1 MVHLTR
7 VAGFLG
13 ATHSSS
19 YMFGEWKASV
29 WTFSV
34 PLKSVWM
41 WKWNQ
46 ERAKEMGSP
55 RSMAVK
61 GMALHAFSWARD
73 SSLSLPTLEALDL
86 SLLRKMAISL
96 GTSNMPLTFHLIISV
111 LGFRFCM
118 LHKTTEYDLASNDS
132 KWTCI
137 SLQKLVPNSH
147 EITQPNCQFGD
158 KPVRQAVGSV
168 GECKGVALCGW
179 GFVCWVVG
187 AGRAVS
193 LFKGRSRTKDTVWTD
208 LTDLLFIYFFACWLC
223 ITNKNYYLSTFEMV
237 FCWWNSLEKSR
248 RETEKVNFL
257 FFCFVAQEGMGLTQ

>member
-193 LFKGRSRTKDTVWTD
+193 LFKGRGQTKIPSGQIL
-208 LTDLLFIYFFACWLC
+208 LTCYLFTFLHADFVSQIKT
-223 ITNKNYYLSTFEMV
+223 ITCLPSKWFSVDEIHLKNP
-237 FCWWNSLEKSR
+237 
-248 RETEKVNFL
+248 
-257 FFCFVAQEGMGLTQ
+257 EGKQRK